1 MPDLPQDA
9 AATEQPSQQHSP
21 RAESETEPASVM
33 PIAANSSSATSVSED
48 PPSGNP
54 VLPDDLPPVQP
65 PSAGFIVQ
73 LFVVPAIIV
82 MAVVGVWA
90 LFGRMAAGEQDWR
103 SLLPEIRSRNPHRR
117 WRAANGLAQ
126 MLDVDLKQGE
136 NGTRLTDNREIA
148 TALSSL
154 LTEELRTRSQ
164 RPDDLKQRAFLAR
177 TLGLLDVFDVTVPVL
192 QKAMTAEN
200 DREIRKNAITAVAV
214 LAHRTAEQDAIDGTS
229 RLTALAEIPSLVDD
243 LIRTTGDDDLLIRE
257 TGTYTL
263 ALFPTA
269 AAETQLTQLLSDSD
283 RDTRI
288 NAALGLARRKS
299 TAGLPLFRSILAG
312 ALQPA
317 PSETGQ
323 VAGFRL
329 VVLKNI
335 LKAVGDLSPRMSA
348 AQRQDLRQLI
358 AAIAAEHPHVRIRLD
373 AEQALLKLK

>member
-1 MPDLPQDA
+1 MSEVPRDRFVVD
-9 AATEQPSQQHSP
+9 EHSQESSP
-21 RAESETEPASVM
+21 PAEEGTEPVSMKPGSAD
-33 PIAANSSSATSVSED
+33 PISAE
-48 PPSGNP
+48 
-54 VLPDDLPPVQP
+54 DLPPVQP

-82 MAVVGVWA
+82 MVVVGVWA

-103 SLLPEIRSRNPHRR
+103 SLVPEIRSRNPHRR

-136 NGTRLTDNREIA
+136 NGRKLTDNREIA
-148 TALSSL
+148 AALSSL
-154 LTEELRTRSQ
+154 LEEALHTRSQ

-214 LAHRTAEQDAIDGTS
+214 LAHRTAEQDAVDGTS
-229 RLTALAEIPSLVDD
+229 RLAGLAAMPSLVDD
-243 LIRTTGDDDLLIRE
+243 LIRISGDEDLLIRE

-263 ALFPTA
+263 ALFPTPA
-269 AAETQLTQLLSDSD
+269 AKKQLMLLLDDADRNTQ
-283 RDTRI
+283 I

-312 ALQPA
+312 ALQPSQ
-317 PSETGQ
+317 SE
-323 VAGFRL
+323 VEPIEGFNL
-329 VVLKNI
+329 VVLKNV
-335 LKAVGDLSPRMSA
+335 LKAVGDLSA
-348 AQRQDLRQLI
+348 AMTGKQRQDLRKLI
-358 AAIAAEHPHVRIRLD
+358 GQIATEHQHVRIRLD
-373 AEQALLKLK
+373 AEQALHRLK